1 MEPMEKSRS
10 GESLLQNLLGSDSK
24 AQLVVL
30 FRRNPGLIDEI
41 DAIARRVGKKKESV
55 EADLNDLVEAGVV
68 KRGQVG
74 NVEVFSL
81 DRKRDVEVQRAVGS
95 YLMASQGMKASQ

>member
-1 MEPMEKSRS
+1 MEPMKTRSS
-10 GESLLQNLLGSDSK
+10 GESLLQNLLGSDGK

-41 DAIARRVGKKKESV
+41 DAIALRVGKKKESV
-55 EADLNDLVEAGVV
+55 EADLMDLVEAGVV

-74 NVEVFSL
+74 KVEVFSL
-81 DRKRDVEVQRAVGS
+81 DRKRDAEVQRAVGS